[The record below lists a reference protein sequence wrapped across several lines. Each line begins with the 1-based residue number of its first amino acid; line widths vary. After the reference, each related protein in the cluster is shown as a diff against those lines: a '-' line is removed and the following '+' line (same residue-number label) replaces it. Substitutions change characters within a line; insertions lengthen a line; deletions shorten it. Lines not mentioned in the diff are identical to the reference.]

1 VWPSGPGAG
10 GGCMSLTDDEKQY
23 LAEHT
28 LAVLGTGKRDGSPQ
42 LSTIY
47 YDWDGE
53 RVFISVTSD
62 RAKWKNA
69 LRQPNV
75 ALLVPDGRK
84 QLIVYG
90 TAEGITDPD
99 ERDERMVSLRAR
111 MGRPVEDRAAMR
123 AELDAANRVML
134 AITPERAFRND

>member
-1 VWPSGPGAG
+1 
-10 GGCMSLTDDEKQY
+10 MSLSDEHKQY
-23 LAEHT
+23 LAEHN

-53 RVFISVTSD
+53 RVYISVTSD

-69 LRQPNV
+69 IRNPQV

-90 TAEGITDPD
+90 TARGITDPD
-99 ERDERMVSLRAR
+99 ERDEHVVSLRAR
-111 MGRPVEDRAAMR
+111 MGRPVEDRAALR
-123 AELDAANRVML
+123 KEQDEANRVIL
-134 AITPERAFRND
+134 EITPDRAFKND